1 MLPYVGENIVHS
13 ALKKPSYYID
23 NLAVQFKQSSRV
35 LTLSRAGVTCFTGH
49 TESSLTTIVHGC
61 TGEPYRMILARCIL
75 SLAGYGPWERKAFL
89 TARPAQGKL
98 WEQDWQ
104 TRRSAMKRR
113 LYVVTFCC
121 HWPAWKGRFHHPRLS
136 AGLWDNCGFK
146 SMKNKNACV
155 NVCKVCLFNF
165 PICMSQSLIS
175 GFPGKVVP
183 VENKLTTTFRTWRT
197 KTWHV
202 ISYKTLSSR
211 YTFLVIIFF
220 FCV

>member
-35 LTLSRAGVTCFTGH
+35 LFLSRAGVTCFTGH
-49 TESSLTTIVHGC
+49 TESSLTTIVHGR

-104 TRRSAMKRR
+104 TRKKRDE
-113 LYVVTFCC
+113 
-121 HWPAWKGRFHHPRLS
+121 K
-136 AGLWDNCGFK
+136 
-146 SMKNKNACV
+146 
-155 NVCKVCLFNF
+155 
-165 PICMSQSLIS
+165 
-175 GFPGKVVP
+175 
-183 VENKLTTTFRTWRT
+183 
-197 KTWHV
+197 
-202 ISYKTLSSR
+202 KTLCGHVVLSLTSLEGQVSLPASER
-211 YTFLVIIFF
+211 RFMGELWF
-220 FCV
+220 